1 MYVHPQTP
9 PTATPIHG
17 IAHST
22 WAGQAHGL
30 TQLSLWRQSLAPGCA
45 TPPHRHDCDEIV
57 LCLSGCG
64 ELLIAGAVHHFVA
77 GQTITVPRDAPH
89 RIQVV
94 GAEPLEII
102 AVLAAS
108 PVVVFLPDEQI
119 LELPWPS

>member
-1 MYVHPQTP
+1 MHVHPQTP
-9 PTATPIHG
+9 PTATSIPG

-22 WAGQAHGL
+22 WAGRAQGL
-30 TQLSLWRQSLAPGCA
+30 TQLSLWRQSIAPGCA

-57 LCLSGCG
+57 LCLSGSG
-64 ELLIAGAVHHFVA
+64 ELLIAGAVYQFVA

-89 RIQVV
+89 RIEAV

-108 PVVVFLPDEQI
+108 PVAVFLPDEQL